1 MNAKKQKVEQV
12 VEQIK
17 EPVIILLIYL
27 NLSLAL
33 IYWNIGFIA
42 VAILVYGIERI
53 EIPIMMIVTMLIGVT
68 SNTVLL
74 ISITI
79 IFMSLV
85 LLERIRKNIV
95 TALILAGIA
104 SSMVTSGYYC
114 NVAKKVCEIPM
125 SMQRV
130 SGELGIDRLIS
141 ELNSNKLYKNSLYKV
156 IDTIKEDSV
165 YMADISGTEDT
176 EEAKIKYLE
185 GIAVKFLS
193 DQNTSLEG
201 ISTDSLKDNRLV
213 DASIQKYLNGKK

>member
-1 MNAKKQKVEQV
+1 MDTKKQKVEQV

-42 VAILVYGIERI
+42 VAILVYGIESI
-53 EIPIMMIVTMLIGVT
+53 EIPIMMVVTMFIGVT
-68 SNTVLL
+68 SKTVLL
-74 ISITI
+74 VSITI
-79 IFMSLV
+79 ILMSFV
-85 LLERIRKNIV
+85 LLERTRKNII

-104 SSMVTSGYYC
+104 SSMITSGYYC

-176 EEAKIKYLE
+176 EESKIKYLE

-193 DQNTSLEG
+193 DQNPSLDG